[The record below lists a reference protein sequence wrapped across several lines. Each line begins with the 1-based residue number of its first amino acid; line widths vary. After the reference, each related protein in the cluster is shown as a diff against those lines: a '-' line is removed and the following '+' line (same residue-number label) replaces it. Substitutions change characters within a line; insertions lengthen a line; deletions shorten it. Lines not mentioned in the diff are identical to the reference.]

1 VSVPVSRRNENQTLK
16 TLLLTMDLA
25 YYTVKICCNE
35 NVFLPKYRNA
45 VTDDLIRLA
54 KDIYINCR
62 TANDIRVSTEEDLKL
77 RCGYQLKA
85 KADCDTLI
93 AELDIA
99 KRVFHLSGRRIVYWA
114 GKTME
119 CREYIMRWRESDI
132 KRFKERSDDKGT

>member
-1 VSVPVSRRNENQTLK
+1 MSVPASRRNENQTLK

-35 NVFLPKYRNA
+35 NVFIPKYRNA

-62 TANDIRVSTEEDLKL
+62 TANGIRVSTIEDLASRSRL
-77 RCGYQLKA
+77 QLQA

-93 AELDIA
+93 QADEDG
-99 KRVFHLSGRRIVYWA
+99 KSHQEPLSRKSETRETET
-114 GKTME
+114 GKTGPV
-119 CREYIMRWRESDI
+119 
-132 KRFKERSDDKGT
+132 RS

>member
-1 VSVPVSRRNENQTLK
+1 MSVPVSKRNENQTLK

-25 YYTVKICCNE
+25 YYTIKICCNE

-62 TANDIRVSTEEDLKL
+62 TANGIRVTTQDDLDL
-77 RCGYQLKA
+77 RTGYQLRA

-99 KRVFHLSGRRIVYWA
+99 KRVFHLSGRRILYWA

-119 CREYIMRWRESDI
+119 CREYIVRWRESDVR
-132 KRFKERSDDKGT
+132 RFKERSGIGM

>member
-1 VSVPVSRRNENQTLK
+1 MSVPASRRNENQTLK

-25 YYTVKICCNE
+25 YYAVKICCNE

-62 TANDIRVSTEEDLKL
+62 TANGIRVSTIEDLASRSRL
-77 RCGYQLKA
+77 QLQA

-99 KRVFHLSGRRIVYWA
+99 KRVFHLSGRRIQYWA
-114 GKTME
+114 GKTIE
-119 CREYIMRWRESDI
+119 CREYITRWRESDI
-132 KRFKERSDDKGT
+132 KHFKERSDIGT

>member
-1 VSVPVSRRNENQTLK
+1 MSVPVSRRNENQTLK

-62 TANDIRVSTEEDLKL
+62 TANGIRVSTEEDLKL

-132 KRFKERSDDKGT
+132 RRFKERSDDKGT

>member
-1 VSVPVSRRNENQTLK
+1 MSVPVSRRNENQTLK

>member
-1 VSVPVSRRNENQTLK
+1 MSVPVSKRNENQTLK

-62 TANDIRVSTEEDLKL
+62 TANGIRVATQADLDL
-77 RCGYQLKA
+77 RTGYQLRA

-99 KRVFHLSGRRIVYWA
+99 KRVFHLSGRRIMHWA

-119 CREYIMRWRESDI
+119 CREYIMRWRESDVR
-132 KRFKERSDDKGT
+132 RFKERSDIGM

>member
-1 VSVPVSRRNENQTLK
+1 MSVPVSKRNENQTLK
-16 TLLLTMDLA
+16 TLLLAMDLA
-25 YYTVKICCNE
+25 YYTIKICCNE

-62 TANDIRVSTEEDLKL
+62 TANGIRVTTQDDLDL
-77 RCGYQLKA
+77 RTGYQLRA

-99 KRVFHLSGRRIVYWA
+99 KRVFHLSGRRILYWA
-114 GKTME
+114 GKIME
-119 CREYIMRWRESDI
+119 CREYIVRWRESDVR
-132 KRFKERSDDKGT
+132 RFKERSGIGM

>member
-1 VSVPVSRRNENQTLK
+1 MSRRNENQTLK

-62 TANDIRVSTEEDLKL
+62 TANGIRVSTEEDLKL

>member
-1 VSVPVSRRNENQTLK
+1 MSVPVSRRNENQTLK

-62 TANDIRVSTEEDLKL
+62 TANGIRVSTEEDLKL

>member
-1 VSVPVSRRNENQTLK
+1 MSVPVSKRNENQTLK
-16 TLLLTMDLA
+16 TLLLAMDLA
-25 YYTVKICCNE
+25 YYTIKICCNE

-62 TANDIRVSTEEDLKL
+62 TANGIRVTTQDDLDL
-77 RCGYQLKA
+77 RTRYQLRA

-99 KRVFHLSGRRIVYWA
+99 KRVFHLSGRRILYWA

-119 CREYIMRWRESDI
+119 CREYIVRWRESDVR
-132 KRFKERSDDKGT
+132 RFKERSGIGM

>member
-1 VSVPVSRRNENQTLK
+1 VSRRNENQTLK

>member
-1 VSVPVSRRNENQTLK
+1 MSVPVSKRNENQTLK
-16 TLLLTMDLA
+16 TLLLAMDLA
-25 YYTVKICCNE
+25 YYTIKICCNE

-62 TANDIRVSTEEDLKL
+62 TANGIRVTTQDDLDL
-77 RCGYQLKA
+77 RTGYQLRA

-99 KRVFHLSGRRIVYWA
+99 KRVFHLSGRRILYWA

-119 CREYIMRWRESDI
+119 CREYIVRWRESDVR
-132 KRFKERSDDKGT
+132 RFKKRSGIGM

>member
-1 VSVPVSRRNENQTLK
+1 MSVPVSKRNENQTLK

-62 TANDIRVSTEEDLKL
+62 TANGIRVATRADLDL
-77 RCGYQLKA
+77 RTGYQLRA

-99 KRVFHLSGRRIVYWA
+99 KRVFHLSGRRIMHWA

-119 CREYIMRWRESDI
+119 CREYIMRWRESDVR
-132 KRFKERSDDKGT
+132 RFKERSDIGM

>member
-1 VSVPVSRRNENQTLK
+1 MSRRNENQTLK